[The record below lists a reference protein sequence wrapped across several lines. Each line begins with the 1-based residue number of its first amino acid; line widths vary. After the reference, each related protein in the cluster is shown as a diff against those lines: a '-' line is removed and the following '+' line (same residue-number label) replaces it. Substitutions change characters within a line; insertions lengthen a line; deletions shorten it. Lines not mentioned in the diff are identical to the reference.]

1 MKKTQIRNEQHQKNS
16 SEKRSYSSLN
26 DSKYKGPLQMQTK
39 EFLISS
45 SSAYQSI
52 PKLVDG
58 GLKKISNVTPI
69 GTPLA
74 VKKNETGKLSS

>member
-1 MKKTQIRNEQHQKNS
+1 
-16 SEKRSYSSLN
+16 
-26 DSKYKGPLQMQTK
+26 MQTK

-69 GTPLA
+69 GTPLTM
-74 VKKNETGKLSS
+74 KKNETGKLSS